1 MNIRAGL
8 ILLASLALGGCAT
21 TAPDGG
27 GPRSAAQ
34 CNDHGVCK
42 VKVSVTKCVI
52 DDPVPEPISI
62 SGERDVHIEW
72 ELDFWSWMGG
82 NRFVDNDAITVPEGK
97 GEFDQ
102 PELSAGGRKLKL
114 HDKNSL
120 PGTNKYK
127 YIIKVTSS
135 VYGVCTPK
143 DPFIVNQ
150 G

>member
-1 MNIRAGL
+1 MNMRGPVMLVAAVALAGC
-8 ILLASLALGGCAT
+8 GT
-21 TAPDGG
+21 MAPDGG
-27 GPRSAAQ
+27 PPRSAPQ

-42 VKVSVTKCVI
+42 VKVSVSKCVI
-52 DDPVPEPISI
+52 DTPVPEPVMIAN
-62 SGERDVHIEW
+62 ERDVHIEW
-72 ELDFWSWMGG
+72 ELDFASWMAG
-82 NRFVDNDAITVPEGK
+82 NRFVDDSAITVREGK

-102 PELSAGGRKLKL
+102 PEMSGGGRKLKL

-127 YIIKVTSS
+127 YTIKVTSS
-135 VYGVCTPK
+135 VYGVCTPL

>member
-8 ILLASLALGGCAT
+8 MLLASVALAGCAT

-27 GPRSAAQ
+27 GPRSMAPCDQ
-34 CNDHGVCK
+34 GICK
-42 VKVSVTKCVI
+42 VKVSVTHCVI
-52 DDPVPEPISI
+52 DTPVPDPIPVNQ
-62 SGERDVHIEW
+62 RNVHIEW
-72 ELDFWSWMGG
+72 ELDLASWMAG
-82 NRFVDNDAITVPEGK
+82 NRFVDTDAITVPEGK
-97 GEFDQ
+97 GEFDE

-120 PGTNKYK
+120 PGTNRYK
-127 YIIKVTSS
+127 YTIKVTSS
-135 VYGVCTPK
+135 VFGVCTPL